1 MKQCSCPTAYPS
13 ALSAKVSICAEAP
26 ANGADFREQNSNYH
40 QLEKLKNEMI
50 CLVRRRKCGL
60 NHIEE
65 EQQRNQPFLSFPT
78 GGPILSIFCVVRR
91 SRTSRYASLLNALN
105 MVKIDYAQVMLV

>member
-1 MKQCSCPTAYPS
+1 MKQCSCPTADPS

-40 QLEKLKNEMI
+40 QLEKLKNEMF
-50 CLVRRRKCGL
+50 CLARRRKCGL

-65 EQQRNQPFLSFPT
+65 EQQRNQPFLSFPQRAGQSYPSSALFVAHVPQGT
-78 GGPILSIFCVVRR
+78 HR
-91 SRTSRYASLLNALN
+91 SSTP
-105 MVKIDYAQVMLV
+105 